1 MNGWCI
7 MIVLTFLLGSG
18 CSEEVSTG
26 PVAPKGTFDQ
36 PNKDHVP
43 SDPNAVKN
51 RPQLPGVP
59 IPTDPEEFERFSGW
73 IEKLTST
80 KSDERS
86 AGVAAVRNAN
96 LSPAKLKQFLAVAK
110 YYGAS
115 DEQLALLR
123 GP

>member
-1 MNGWCI
+1 M
-7 MIVLTFLLGSG
+7 
-18 CSEEVSTG
+18 
-26 PVAPKGTFDQ
+26 
-36 PNKDHVP
+36 
-43 SDPNAVKN
+43 DPNAVKN

-115 DEQLALLR
+115 DEQLAPLR